1 MATINGLF
9 PRKGNKNKDLRK
21 KAQIPVKRTLSY
33 SIDDTNKENI
43 PHSSSIVFKSKG
55 FKDPNGRSDNI
66 TKVKPNAKAN
76 LSVTTNLDDRSYSV
90 TANTNT
96 TRGTAK
102 VLRDVKNNASKKF
115 SNVKS
120 TIDNFSQRLRSST
133 RRRLRLPSNSQY
145 NQLDENGTPVKLYSP
160 FCIETPSPPSLTTLR
175 QDSVESHT
183 TKRCAFQS
191 PGGRFK
197 QDLQDVTSGMEV
209 LNSFAK
215 SMQHCGFKGR
225 FSSN

>member
-1 MATINGLF
+1 MASINGLF

-21 KAQIPVKRTLSY
+21 KDQLPVKRTLSY
-33 SIDDTNKENI
+33 STDDTNKENI
-43 PHSSSIVFKSKG
+43 PNSSSAVFKFKG
-55 FKDPNGRSDNI
+55 FKDPNGKPDNI
-66 TKVKPNAKAN
+66 VKVRPYPKAN
-76 LSVTTNLDDRSYSV
+76 GSVTTNLDYRSYTI
-90 TANTNT
+90 TAT

-102 VLRDVKNNASKKF
+102 VLRDVKNNASKKL

-133 RRRLRLPSNSQY
+133 RRRLRIPSDSQY

-160 FCIETPSPPSLTTLR
+160 FCIETPSPPSLTTLT

-197 QDLQDVTSGMEV
+197 QDLQDVTSGMEE
-209 LNSFAK
+209 LHSFAK
-215 SMQHCGFKGR
+215 NMQHHGFKGR
-225 FSSN
+225 FNSN